1 MRSSVSSTTSDLD
14 VMVGD
19 TEPLAPTSSIVAA
32 GGSRRDGWRWTLL
45 KYGLVI
51 VAYTIAVGAIF
62 HQLLEENQLDMVI
75 KKKVPDVL

>member
-1 MRSSVSSTTSDLD
+1 MKSSVSSTTSDLD
-14 VMVGD
+14 VVGD
-19 TEPLAPTSSIVAA
+19 TEPLAPPTSSVVAA

-75 KKKVPDVL
+75 RKKIPDVL

>member
-1 MRSSVSSTTSDLD
+1 M
-14 VMVGD
+14 
-19 TEPLAPTSSIVAA
+19 AA
-32 GGSRRDGWRWTLL
+32 KKRGASGGGGGWQWTLL

-51 VAYTIAVGAIF
+51 VAYTIAMGAIF